1 MEKDNQFHRNF
12 LKGVMLASC
21 FSFVLF
27 ARGKVYAL
35 EYYNNYTEE
44 TAIYENT
51 RAEGEALYAKEIR
64 QRNIQTELA
73 SAKRQKLEMP
83 VLSAQYY
90 ELMVTVER
98 ASYALSNNV
107 EEKESL
113 NFLLTD
119 VLENSVVTISTEEYY
134 DLCRMT
140 FAESGH
146 CSWEMQNACASAA
159 IHQMQQESVSMNEIL
174 YSGRFGDGEFK
185 FTDYTEDGRRIRRSV
200 EVSDLTSSVYDAV
213 NSALQGYDVTY
224 EAIGGAIGFYAPN
237 YCSDETNAYF
247 NEHISGTTMIENVV
261 FFHEWID

>member
-1 MEKDNQFHRNF
+1 MEKESQFHRNF

-27 ARGKVYAL
+27 AQGKVYAL
-35 EYYNNYTEE
+35 EYSNYTEE

-51 RAEGEALYAKEIR
+51 RAAEEAALYAKEVR
-64 QRNIQTELA
+64 QRNIQRELA
-73 SAKRQKLEMP
+73 STKRQKLEKS
-83 VLSAQYY
+83 VLSAPYY
-90 ELMVTVER
+90 ELMATVVR
-98 ASYALSNNV
+98 SSKALSNNV
-107 EEKESL
+107 EEMEAL
-113 NFLLTD
+113 NFSLTD
-119 VLENSVVTISTEEYY
+119 VLENSVVTISAEEYY

-159 IHQMQQESVSMNEIL
+159 IHQMQQESVSMNDIL

-200 EVSDLTSSVYDAV
+200 EVSDLTASVYDAV
-213 NSALQGYDVTY
+213 NAALMGYDVTY
-224 EAIGGAIGFYAPN
+224 DAIGGAIGFYAPN